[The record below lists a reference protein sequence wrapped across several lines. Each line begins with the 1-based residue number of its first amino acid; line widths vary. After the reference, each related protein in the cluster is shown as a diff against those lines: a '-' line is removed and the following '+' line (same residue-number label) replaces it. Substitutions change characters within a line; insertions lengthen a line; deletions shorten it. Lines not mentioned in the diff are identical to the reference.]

1 MARFACV
8 VLTLWNLTMRD
19 RVSDPVFRPKG
30 PRARCGQSISIA
42 AVYLAIK
49 KLIPSLRHL
58 HHGSSLATSSTAR
71 DVVLDCCLKEY
82 GHKYNLHAALVMP
95 THVHLIYSPLRREEG
110 SAYTLPEVINAI
122 KGPAA
127 RRINALLNGKGP
139 VWQEEFFDH
148 VLRSNNRLLHGL
160 EYVCQNP
167 VGVSTEVRVP
177 VDLGRNDSC
186 ALGAE
191 SLRPFRPPDRVK
203 DPVP

>member
-1 MARFACV
+1 M
-8 VLTLWNLTMRD
+8 
-19 RVSDPVFRPKG
+19 RPKHEYRRRL
-30 PRARCGQSISIA
+30 PR
-42 AVYLAIK
+42 YK
-49 KLIPSLRHL
+49 KADPPSLRHL

-71 DVVLDCCLKEY
+71 DIVLDCCLKEY
-82 GHKYNLHAALVMP
+82 GHKYNLHAAVVMP
-95 THVHLIYSPLRREEG
+95 THVHLIYSPLRREES

-148 VLRSNNRLLHGL
+148 VLRSNDRLLHGL

-177 VDLGRNDSC
+177 VDLGRNDSS
-186 ALGAE
+186 ALGGGAE